1 MLSEPAAKNCP
12 LRPARPKDTFK
23 RTFRYS
29 MSTRRPKS
37 IQRAFPWRQSLLEA
51 LRRNPKIVL
60 ACEAANI
67 SRNTLYTHLRKDARF
82 RRQWERALDR
92 GFQQRYRAHAVRLAA
107 DPHVQRAM
115 SRAAA
120 ALQWRRDHADGIT
133 DLHNL
138 TSPSRGRACAERNDW
153 IA

>member
-1 MLSEPAAKNCP
+1 
-12 LRPARPKDTFK
+12 
-23 RTFRYS
+23 
-29 MSTRRPKS
+29 
-37 IQRAFPWRQSLLEA
+37 LLEA
-51 LRRNPKIVL
+51 LRLDPHISR
-60 ACEAANI
+60 ACRAANI
-67 SRNTLYTHLRKDARF
+67 SRNSAYAHLRKDARF
-82 RRQWERALDR
+82 RRQWTQAVNR

-138 TSPSRGRACAERNDW
+138 ASPSRGRACAARNDW